1 MTREA
6 LSELDAGLLWKFANV
21 ELTSGEV
28 YNGQIVGIYNEAKFM
43 WNPTEFSTISIF
55 SCADS
60 SVPFSQFSTS
70 PGESNSVFTLSSA
83 NILTITLVEQP
94 VDTVEYRIYVREHG
108 HVFSHVPVEG
118 EVWISRAWDSYHLW
132 EDGRSNYA
140 WDLGALNSQMMS
152 YSHFGTRNTDFE
164 VFGKQVILPMDG
176 RVVTVVRNEIDNDPN
191 LNAAVEIEDHEN
203 GSEVDLEEKPQNI
216 VELEVGGEGSPFLL
230 RLIHMKQNSIPMDIN
245 VGDML
250 TSGTVI
256 GEAGNSGT
264 TYVPHLHIV
273 FGFTDMFG
281 RFWSLPV
288 DWANVKHRIL
298 LPYSHGYEYGPDHH
312 HEYLYPKQGFCV
324 SQ

>member
-108 HVFSHVPVEG
+108 HVFSHVPVE
-118 EVWISRAWDSYHLW
+118 
-132 EDGRSNYA
+132 
-140 WDLGALNSQMMS
+140 
-152 YSHFGTRNTDFE
+152 
-164 VFGKQVILPMDG
+164 
-176 RVVTVVRNEIDNDPN
+176 
-191 LNAAVEIEDHEN
+191 
-203 GSEVDLEEKPQNI
+203 
-216 VELEVGGEGSPFLL
+216 
-230 RLIHMKQNSIPMDIN
+230 
-245 VGDML
+245 
-250 TSGTVI
+250 
-256 GEAGNSGT
+256 
-264 TYVPHLHIV
+264 
-273 FGFTDMFG
+273 
-281 RFWSLPV
+281 
-288 DWANVKHRIL
+288 
-298 LPYSHGYEYGPDHH
+298 
-312 HEYLYPKQGFCV
+312 
-324 SQ
+324 

>member
-43 WNPTEFSTISIF
+43 WNPTKFSTISIF
-55 SCADS
+55 SCSDS
-60 SVPFSQFSTS
+60 SLPFSQFSTT
-70 PGESNSVFTLSSA
+70 PGEANAVFSLSSA
-83 NILTITLVEQP
+83 DILTIKLLEQP
-94 VDTVEYRIYVREHG
+94 DSKVEFRHYVRYHG

-152 YSHFGTRNTDFE
+152 YSHYGTQNTDFE

-216 VELEVGGEGSPFLL
+216 VELEIGGEGSPFLL
-230 RLIHMKQNSIPMDIN
+230 RLIHMKQNSVPMDIN

-250 TSGTVI
+250 TAGTLI

-273 FGFTDMFG
+273 FGFTDMSG

-298 LPYSHGYEYGPDHH
+298 LPYSHGYQYGPDHH
-312 HEYLYPKQGFCV
+312 HEYLYPKHGFCV

>member
-6 LSELDAGLLWKFANV
+6 LSELDAGFLWKFANV
-21 ELTSGEV
+21 ELTSGEI

-43 WNPTEFSTISIF
+43 WNPTEFSKISIF

>member
-21 ELTSGEV
+21 ELTSGEI
-28 YNGQIVGIYNEAKFM
+28 YTGQIVGIYNEAKFM

-94 VDTVEYRIYVREHG
+94 VDTVEYRIYLREHG

-152 YSHFGTRNTDFE
+152 YSHYGTHNTDFE
-164 VFGKQVILPMDG
+164 VFEKQVILPMDG

-245 VGDML
+245 VGDIL

>member
-21 ELTSGEV
+21 ELTSGEI
-28 YNGQIVGIYNEAKFM
+28 YTGQIVGIYNEAKFM

-70 PGESNSVFTLSSA
+70 PGELNSVFTLSSA

-94 VDTVEYRIYVREHG
+94 VDTVEYRIYLREHG

-152 YSHFGTRNTDFE
+152 YSHYGTHNTDFE
-164 VFGKQVILPMDG
+164 VFEKQVILPMDG

-245 VGDML
+245 VGDTL

>member
-43 WNPTEFSTISIF
+43 WNPTKFSTISIF
-55 SCADS
+55 SCSDS
-60 SVPFSQFSTS
+60 SLPFSQFSTT
-70 PGESNSVFTLSSA
+70 PGEPNAVFSLSSA
-83 NILTITLVEQP
+83 EILTIKLLEQP
-94 VDTVEYRIYVREHG
+94 EGTVEYRHYVRYHR

-118 EVWISRAWDSYHLW
+118 EVWISRAWDNYHLW

-140 WDLGALNSQMMS
+140 WDLGALNNQMMS
-152 YSHFGTRNTDFE
+152 YSHYGTHNTDFE

-216 VELEVGGEGSPFLL
+216 VELEIGGEGSPFLL
-230 RLIHMKQNSIPMDIN
+230 RLIHMKQNSVPMDIN

-250 TSGTVI
+250 TAGTVI

-273 FGFTDMFG
+273 FGYTDMSG

>member
-21 ELTSGEV
+21 ELTSGEI

-94 VDTVEYRIYVREHG
+94 VETVEYRIYVREHG

-230 RLIHMKQNSIPMDIN
+230 RLIHMKQDSIPMDIN